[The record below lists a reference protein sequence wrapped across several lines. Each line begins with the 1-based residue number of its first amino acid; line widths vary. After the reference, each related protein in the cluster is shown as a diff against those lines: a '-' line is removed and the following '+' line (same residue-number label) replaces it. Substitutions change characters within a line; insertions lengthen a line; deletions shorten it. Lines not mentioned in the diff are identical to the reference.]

1 MVCVL
6 IFQIKVTKDNIMSD
20 FNISS
25 LEKKREKALQLQK
38 EQEQALQQDK
48 KRVYHLLYSIVFGF
62 CIFLASLGAKIV
74 FKPANASMWAIGGLV
89 ISFVVRLAFPHTK
102 RAGLKALKMFGD
114 MTAVVFI
121 FLSLHDIYKQ
131 PIFSTP
137 ILLSTCLISL
147 LAGLALYREL

>member
-1 MVCVL
+1 
-6 IFQIKVTKDNIMSD
+6 MSN
-20 FNISS
+20 FNTSS

-38 EQEQALQQDK
+38 EQALQQDK
-48 KRVYHLLYSIVFGF
+48 KRTYHLFYAIAFGVF
-62 CIFLASLGAKIV
+62 IFLASLGAKIV

-102 RAGLKALKMFGD
+102 RAGFKALKMFGD

-131 PIFSTP
+131 PINSTP
-137 ILLSTCLISL
+137 ILLSSCLISL